1 VRYLPPRTSSIRSEF
16 GRLSHQ
22 WALLL
27 AFLVILSV
35 FIASYAAVLHRTRAI
50 QQQAES
56 IEADALQSVELVSE
70 IGLDQTRKRR
80 LISDHILET
89 EPAEMSRIEKEM
101 AKTDAD
107 FERAAAQYGPI
118 ATFPGEEAMWLRL
131 QSDIALVRGPAERTL
146 TLSRQN
152 RDLEARESFH
162 ALDEKFTDVS
172 EDVTA
177 LIRINRDNAQQQLN
191 EMTALQRSLSSFQM
205 FAILIG
211 ILTTL
216 AVAWWTIRTIG
227 QREQQLTRYAS
238 ILEKRNRELDAF
250 AGRVAHDLRN
260 PLSTIH
266 LGVAQ
271 LSDQPQIQDR
281 IAIVR
286 RGISRM
292 NTLIE
297 DLLALSRIT
306 AEQPKVCDP
315 ADAAA
320 EVLDDLSP
328 RVDEEGGTIQVNVA
342 TANVRCAGGLLR
354 QALWNL
360 ADNAVKYRR
369 PDEPAYVEITG
380 RTNRGEYELRV
391 SDKGVGMSPEET
403 EKAFDPFY
411 RAQQAHKLPGT
422 GLGLSIVKRVV
433 EASGGTISVDSKR
446 GHGTTFTIHLPLA
459 S

>member
-1 VRYLPPRTSSIRSEF
+1 
-16 GRLSHQ
+16 
-22 WALLL
+22 
-27 AFLVILSV
+27 V
-35 FIASYAAVLHRTRAI
+35 FVASYAAVLHRTRTT
-50 QQQAES
+50 QQEAES
-56 IEADALQSVELVSE
+56 IEADALRSVELVSQ
-70 IGLDQTRKRR
+70 IGLDQTRIRR

-89 EPAEMSRIEKEM
+89 DPEEMARIEKAM

-107 FERAAAQYGPI
+107 FEKAAAEYRSLT
-118 ATFPGEEAMWLRL
+118 TFPGEETMWERL

-146 TLSRQN
+146 VLSRKN
-152 RDLEARESFH
+152 RDIEARQSFH

-172 EDVTA
+172 EDVDA
-177 LIRINRDNAQQQLN
+177 LIRINRDGAQQQLT
-191 EMTALQRSLSSFQM
+191 EMSALQRSLSTFQM
-205 FAILIG
+205 FAVFIG
-211 ILTTL
+211 IPTTL

-227 QREQQLTRYAS
+227 RREQQLTRYAA

-271 LSDQPQIQDR
+271 LSDQPQFQDR
-281 IAIVR
+281 VAILR
-286 RGISRM
+286 RGIGRM
-292 NTLIE
+292 NILIE

-320 EVLDDLSP
+320 EVLDDLSQ
-328 RVDEEGGTIQVNVA
+328 RIDEEGGTMQVDVA

-369 PDEPAYVEITG
+369 PDEPVYVEITG
-380 RTNRGEYELRV
+380 RTNRGEYKLQV

-411 RAQQAHKLPGT
+411 RAKQAHKLPGT

-433 EASGGTISVDSKR
+433 EASGGTISVDSEA